1 MSNRKQANAQA
12 RQVARR
18 NTLLYGFAGIMLLVA
33 ALVLFMRTNSASA
46 HEHPTPRAGAEHMH
60 TESPDRYGAY
70 PEAKEVYKLAAS
82 IRSTLD
88 GLFCYCY
95 CKGGGH
101 YSLLDCFKDDH
112 GAGCDV
118 CLGEARLAYNMVQQG
133 ASLDQIR
140 AAIDAQF
147 GKS

>member
-1 MSNRKQANAQA
+1 MSKRTQKNAQA
-12 RQVARR
+12 QKDARR
-18 NTLLYGFAGIMLLVA
+18 NTMLYGFAGVMLLVA
-33 ALVLFMRTNSASA
+33 ALILFMRTNTAGA
-46 HEHPTPRAGAEHMH
+46 HEHPRPRAEAEQMT

-70 PEAKEVYKLAAS
+70 PEAKEVYKMAAH
-82 IRSTLD
+82 IKSTLD

-118 CLGEARLAYNMVQQG
+118 CLGEARVAYQMMQQG
-133 ASLDQIR
+133 ASLDEIR
-140 AAIDAQF
+140 KAIDQQF
-147 GKS
+147 GQS

>member
-1 MSNRKQANAQA
+1 MSKRNKNAQS
-12 RQVARR
+12 RR
-18 NTLLYGFAGIMLLVA
+18 NTLLYGLAGVMLLVA
-33 ALVLFMRTNSASA
+33 ALILFARTNTASG
-46 HEHPTPRAGAEHMH
+46 HEHPQPRAEAAQMH
-60 TESPDRYGAY
+60 TESPDRYGDY
-70 PEAKEVYKLAAS
+70 PEAKEVYKLAAYVKT
-82 IRSTLD
+82 TLD

-112 GAGCDV
+112 GAGCDI
-118 CLGEARLAYNMVQQG
+118 CLDEARLAYGMVQQG

>member
-1 MSNRKQANAQA
+1 MSKRKQANARAQQGS
-12 RQVARR
+12 RT
-18 NTLLYGFAGIMLLVA
+18 NTLLYGFAGIMLIVA
-33 ALVLFMRTNSASA
+33 AAILFARTNTAGA
-46 HEHPTPRAGAEHMH
+46 HQHPQPRAAAEQMV

-70 PEAKEVYKLAAS
+70 PEAKEVYKMAAH
-82 IRSTLD
+82 IKSTLD

-118 CLGEARLAYNMVQQG
+118 CLDEARVAYQMIQEG
-133 ASLDQIR
+133 ASLEQIR
-140 AAIDAQF
+140 AAIDAQY